1 MKTYQDFK
9 KDEVIE
15 SKIDVTCIGAFDG
28 LHRGHIELIKKT
40 KEIDNNFQIVTFNEI
55 PKIYFDN
62 NLKPLLDKNNRN
74 KIFNEYKPTN
84 LIYLKFDEINEF
96 SSDEFLKFLDINLN
110 TNKIV
115 VGKDFRFG
123 KNRTGEVN
131 NIINYF
137 GENNV
142 ILLSDYLIENEKVSS
157 TKIRKYLDNGNI
169 KQANKFLG
177 RKYELLGTV
186 VEGLKMGSKLG
197 FPTANIKLDHD
208 LYLPKY
214 GVYGITCIIDNKPYE
229 GILNIGVTPTVSDN
243 NKIKIETHI
252 FDFDKNIYGENLV
265 IQINQFIRDEIKFSS
280 PEELVKQI
288 NIDISKVKNK

>member
-74 KIFNEYKPTN
+74 IIFNEYKPTN

-142 ILLSDYLIENEKVSS
+142 ILLSDFLIENEKVSS